1 MLARLLS
8 SMHMAA
14 GRTFSR
20 CVMACWLNWRF
31 LSALRLR
38 ERVLVVCVC
47 RHLRLEPFCF
57 RWLTLFSAAGRRLGM
72 GSTKGELFTVGE
84 SPVVF
89 DAVVHAVVVLEGDV
103 VEFRW
108 LRAFFVDCYV

>member
-20 CVMACWLNWRF
+20 CVMAYWLNWRF

-57 RWLTLFSAAGRRLGM
+57 RWLTLFSAAGLRLGV
-72 GSTKGELFTVGE
+72 GSTKENC
-84 SPVVF
+84 SP
-89 DAVVHAVVVLEGDV
+89 LEKV
-103 VEFRW
+103 SA
-108 LRAFFVDCYV
+108 LYNQAA

>member
-20 CVMACWLNWRF
+20 CVMAYWLNWRF

-38 ERVLVVCVC
+38 ERVLVVYVC
-47 RHLRLEPFCF
+47 RHLRLEP
-57 RWLTLFSAAGRRLGM
+57 L
-72 GSTKGELFTVGE
+72 
-84 SPVVF
+84 
-89 DAVVHAVVVLEGDV
+89 
-103 VEFRW
+103 
-108 LRAFFVDCYV
+108 

>member
-20 CVMACWLNWRF
+20 CLMACWLNWHF

-47 RHLRLEPFCF
+47 RHLRLEPFCGNSSEL
-57 RWLTLFSAAGRRLGM
+57 RGNEQLTAG
-72 GSTKGELFTVGE
+72 GE
-84 SPVVF
+84 
-89 DAVVHAVVVLEGDV
+89 
-103 VEFRW
+103 RI
-108 LRAFFVDCYV
+108 